1 MQIHQ
6 SAEDYL
12 ECILKLSKQR
22 PVVRSI
28 DIANDMNYS
37 KPSISVAMKNLRLN
51 GYINVD
57 ESGFITLTDSGME
70 IASNIYDRHL
80 ILRKWLEFL
89 GISPETA
96 EQDACKI
103 EHTLSKE
110 TYAALRKHIIEE
122 MGEEKETAKL
132 ILIKARKDFGL
143 VHNNAWSQGLF
154 LWKKKRKS
162 DRNFCTAQQKC
173 CAG

>member
-1 MQIHQ
+1 M
-6 SAEDYL
+6 
-12 ECILKLSKQR
+12 SKEL

-28 DIANDMNYS
+28 DIANEMNYS

-51 GYINVD
+51 GYIKVD
-57 ESGFITLTDSGME
+57 NSGFITLTESGME

-89 GISPETA
+89 GIDPEIA

-110 TYAALRKHIIEE
+110 TYTALRKHILDE
-122 MGEEKETAKL
+122 MGEL
-132 ILIKARKDFGL
+132 
-143 VHNNAWSQGLF
+143 
-154 LWKKKRKS
+154 
-162 DRNFCTAQQKC
+162 
-173 CAG
+173 

>member
-37 KPSISVAMKNLRLN
+37 KPSICVAMKNLRLN

-80 ILRKWLEFL
+80 ILKKWLEFL

-110 TYAALRKHIIEE
+110 TYTALRKHIIEE
-122 MGEEKETAKL
+122 MGEE
-132 ILIKARKDFGL
+132 
-143 VHNNAWSQGLF
+143 
-154 LWKKKRKS
+154 
-162 DRNFCTAQQKC
+162 
-173 CAG
+173 

>member
-12 ECILKLSKQR
+12 ECILKLSQHR
-22 PVVRSI
+22 PLVRSI
-28 DIANDMNYS
+28 AIANDMKYS
-37 KPSISVAMKNLRLN
+37 NPSISVAMKNLRLN
-51 GYINVD
+51 GYISVD

-80 ILRKWLEFL
+80 ILKKWLEFL

-110 TYAALRKHIIEE
+110 TYTALRKHIIEE
-122 MGEEKETAKL
+122 MGEE
-132 ILIKARKDFGL
+132 
-143 VHNNAWSQGLF
+143 
-154 LWKKKRKS
+154 
-162 DRNFCTAQQKC
+162 
-173 CAG
+173 

>member
-80 ILRKWLEFL
+80 ILKKWLEFL
-89 GISPETA
+89 EISPETA

-110 TYAALRKHIIEE
+110 TYTALRKHIIEE
-122 MGEEKETAKL
+122 MGEE
-132 ILIKARKDFGL
+132 
-143 VHNNAWSQGLF
+143 
-154 LWKKKRKS
+154 
-162 DRNFCTAQQKC
+162 
-173 CAG
+173 

>member
-51 GYINVD
+51 DINVD

-110 TYAALRKHIIEE
+110 TYTALRKHIIEE
-122 MGEEKETAKL
+122 MGEE
-132 ILIKARKDFGL
+132 
-143 VHNNAWSQGLF
+143 
-154 LWKKKRKS
+154 
-162 DRNFCTAQQKC
+162 
-173 CAG
+173 

>member
-51 GYINVD
+51 GYISVD

-80 ILRKWLEFL
+80 ILKKWLEFL
-89 GISPETA
+89 GIPPETA

-110 TYAALRKHIIEE
+110 TYTALRKHIIEE
-122 MGEEKETAKL
+122 MGEE
-132 ILIKARKDFGL
+132 
-143 VHNNAWSQGLF
+143 
-154 LWKKKRKS
+154 
-162 DRNFCTAQQKC
+162 
-173 CAG
+173 

>member
-1 MQIHQ
+1 MNKEVQGMQIHQ

-12 ECILKLSKQR
+12 ECILKLSKEL

-28 DIANDMNYS
+28 DIANEMNYS

-51 GYINVD
+51 GYINED
-57 ESGFITLTDSGME
+57 NSGFITQTESGME
-70 IASNIYDRHL
+70 NASNIYDRHL

-89 GISPETA
+89 GIDPEIA

-110 TYAALRKHIIEE
+110 TYTALRKHILDE
-122 MGEEKETAKL
+122 MGE
-132 ILIKARKDFGL
+132 I
-143 VHNNAWSQGLF
+143 
-154 LWKKKRKS
+154 
-162 DRNFCTAQQKC
+162 
-173 CAG
+173 

>member
-103 EHTLSKE
+103 GHTLSKE
-110 TYAALRKHIIEE
+110 TYTALRKHIIEE
-122 MGEEKETAKL
+122 MGEE
-132 ILIKARKDFGL
+132 
-143 VHNNAWSQGLF
+143 
-154 LWKKKRKS
+154 
-162 DRNFCTAQQKC
+162 
-173 CAG
+173 

>member
-1 MQIHQ
+1 MR
-6 SAEDYL
+6 SNESSEDYL
-12 ECILKLSKQR
+12 ETILILGNRSSL
-22 PVVRSI
+22 VRAV
-28 DIANDMNYS
+28 DIAAEMGFK
-37 KPSISVAMKNLRLN
+37 KPSVSVAMKNLRLN

-80 ILRKWLEFL
+80 ILKKWLEFR

-110 TYAALRKHIIEE
+110 TYTALRKHIIEE
-122 MGEEKETAKL
+122 MGEE
-132 ILIKARKDFGL
+132 
-143 VHNNAWSQGLF
+143 
-154 LWKKKRKS
+154 
-162 DRNFCTAQQKC
+162 
-173 CAG
+173 

>member
-51 GYINVD
+51 GYISVD

-80 ILRKWLEFL
+80 ILKKWLEFL
-89 GISPETA
+89 GMSPETA

-110 TYAALRKHIIEE
+110 TYTALRKHIIEE
-122 MGEEKETAKL
+122 MGEE
-132 ILIKARKDFGL
+132 
-143 VHNNAWSQGLF
+143 
-154 LWKKKRKS
+154 
-162 DRNFCTAQQKC
+162 
-173 CAG
+173 

>member
-57 ESGFITLTDSGME
+57 ESGFITLTESGME

-89 GISPETA
+89 GIDPEIA

-110 TYAALRKHIIEE
+110 TYTALRKHILDE
-122 MGEEKETAKL
+122 MGEL
-132 ILIKARKDFGL
+132 
-143 VHNNAWSQGLF
+143 
-154 LWKKKRKS
+154 
-162 DRNFCTAQQKC
+162 
-173 CAG
+173 

>member
-51 GYINVD
+51 GHINVD

-80 ILRKWLEFL
+80 ILKKWLEFL

-110 TYAALRKHIIEE
+110 TYTALRKHIIEE
-122 MGEEKETAKL
+122 MGEE
-132 ILIKARKDFGL
+132 
-143 VHNNAWSQGLF
+143 
-154 LWKKKRKS
+154 
-162 DRNFCTAQQKC
+162 
-173 CAG
+173 

>member
-1 MQIHQ
+1 
-6 SAEDYL
+6 
-12 ECILKLSKQR
+12 
-22 PVVRSI
+22 
-28 DIANDMNYS
+28 
-37 KPSISVAMKNLRLN
+37 MKNLRLN

-80 ILRKWLEFL
+80 ILKKWLEFL

-110 TYAALRKHIIEE
+110 TYTALRKHIIEE
-122 MGEEKETAKL
+122 MGEE
-132 ILIKARKDFGL
+132 
-143 VHNNAWSQGLF
+143 
-154 LWKKKRKS
+154 
-162 DRNFCTAQQKC
+162 
-173 CAG
+173 